1 MKDAI
6 ISFLKGLWI
15 GGTMTVP
22 GVSGGAMA
30 MIMGIYD
37 RLIYSV
43 SHLFKEF
50 KKSVLFLAVF
60 ACGGGIGAVLFS
72 KIITFLLNNFG
83 VPFRF
88 FFVGA
93 IAGGI
98 PLMLKS
104 ARVKKFSPAC
114 IICPLIGG
122 AIVVGIWLL
131 TKKQFGG
138 GMPSLHDSAVK
149 YIIFSLIA
157 GVLAAI
163 ALVVPGISL
172 THIFA
177 MLGIFAPIMAAVGDL
192 DIKALLQYIP
202 MGLVCVVGTF
212 LIAKIL
218 EPAMNNYPTPTYLTI
233 FGFLLGSIP
242 ALLFDPADKGADA
255 AASVSYSDLSAV
267 MWIVSILCAALG
279 FFALYMLSRFEIKR
293 INETAKEEAAE

>member
-50 KKSVLFLAVF
+50 KKSVIFLIEF
-60 ACGGGIGAVLFS
+60 ALGGVIGAVLFS
-72 KIITFLLNNFG
+72 KLITYLLNNYG

-98 PLMLKS
+98 PLMIKS

-114 IICPLIGG
+114 IVCPLIGG

-131 TKKQFGG
+131 TKQQFGG
-138 GMPSLHDSAVK
+138 GGLPSFHDAAVK
-149 YIIFSLIA
+149 YVIFSVVA
-157 GVLAAI
+157 GILAAI

-177 MLGIFAPIMAAVGDL
+177 MLGIFAPIMEAVGNL
-192 DIKALLQYIP
+192 DIKALLSYIP
-202 MGLVCVVGTF
+202 MGLVAVVGTF
-212 LIAKIL
+212 LIAKLL
-218 EPAMNNYPTPTYLTI
+218 EPAMNKFPTPTYLTI

-255 AASVSYSDLSAV
+255 AQSVGYGELSAG
-267 MWIVSILCAALG
+267 MWVVSVISAAVG

-293 INETAKEEAAE
+293 INEAKAEKQ

>member
-50 KKSVLFLAVF
+50 KKSVIFLIEF
-60 ACGGGIGAVLFS
+60 ALGGVIGAVLFS
-72 KIITFLLNNFG
+72 KLITYLLNNFG

-114 IICPLIGG
+114 IVCPLIGG

-131 TKKQFGG
+131 TKQQFGG
-138 GMPSLHDSAVK
+138 GGLPNYHDSALK
-149 YIIFSLIA
+149 YIIFSIVA
-157 GVLAAI
+157 GILAAI

-192 DIKALLQYIP
+192 DIKALLGYIP
-202 MGLVCVVGTF
+202 MGLVAVVGTF

-218 EPAMNNYPTPTYLTI
+218 EPAMNRFPTPTYLTI

-242 ALLFDPADKGADA
+242 ALLFDPADKGAEA
-255 AASVSYSDLSAV
+255 AQSVGYGELSV
-267 MWIVSILCAALG
+267 GMWIVSILCAGLG
-279 FFALYMLSRFEIKR
+279 FVALYMLSRFEIKR
-293 INETAKEEAAE
+293 INAAENESK